1 MSLKTSAIAQAA
13 KKAVVLSEVTLHLQS
28 TVLVASDLVVAVA
41 VAIEGSEH
49 DAEGPSPLAEED
61 KEMVPQGLLR
71 EEKPPVVD
79 CKNAGERKNDEIKRK
94 SWEGGVLDT
103 SENISS

>member
-1 MSLKTSAIAQAA
+1 M
-13 KKAVVLSEVTLHLQS
+13 SEVTLHLQS

-49 DAEGPSPLAEED
+49 DAEGPGPLAKED
-61 KEMVPQGLLR
+61 EEMVPQGLLR

-79 CKNAGERKNDEIKRK
+79 CKNAGERK
-94 SWEGGVLDT
+94 
-103 SENISS
+103 